1 MIKKLSLVLH
11 DWGGPIGMGY
21 ACRNPE
27 KIDKIVVLNTSCFFS
42 SRIPFRIRICRIPGF
57 GPIAVRGFN
66 GFALAAL
73 RMAVNHHERMT
84 PEIKR
89 GFVLPYYS
97 WENRIAVL
105 RFVQDI
111 PRSEKDDTFIVIK
124 EIEEKLGLFKS
135 TPILI
140 QWGTLDWCF
149 DKSFLKG
156 WTDRFPQ
163 ADVDVYEDAAHYVL
177 EDAHERILPHMR
189 DFL

>member
-1 MIKKLSLVLH
+1 M
-11 DWGGPIGMGY
+11 
-21 ACRNPE
+21 
-27 KIDKIVVLNTSCFFS
+27 
-42 SRIPFRIRICRIPGF
+42 
-57 GPIAVRGFN
+57 
-66 GFALAAL
+66 
-73 RMAVNHHERMT
+73 NHHERMT

-89 GFVLPYYS
+89 GFVLPYDS

-140 QWGTLDWCF
+140 QWGALDWCF

-156 WTDRFPQ
+156 WTDRFPH
-163 ADVDVYEDAAHYVL
+163 ADVDLYEDAAHYVL
-177 EDAHERILPHMR
+177 EDAHERILPHIR